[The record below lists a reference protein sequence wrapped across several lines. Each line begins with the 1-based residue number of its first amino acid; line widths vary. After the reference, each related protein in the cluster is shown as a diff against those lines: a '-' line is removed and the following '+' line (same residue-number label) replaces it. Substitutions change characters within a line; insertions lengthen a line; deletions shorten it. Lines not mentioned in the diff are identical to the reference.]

1 MARTGASLRPD
12 IGPVKM
18 NRSNGFANDRS
29 NGAREESERHL
40 IMIRGWSLTCW
51 MVVVSTAVG
60 QEPAIETTKD
70 LVGRWRDDVIST
82 PVNQVLTPYGRQVE
96 LDGLRPQALALSP
109 DGKRLLVSGKT
120 SDLLVIDVDQ
130 AKVVQRVAFP
140 GEPQQQPLAAVSP
153 NVIKPDRKG
162 QVSYTGLTF
171 SHDGKLVY
179 LSNVNGSMKVFAV
192 TDDGAIRPASVFPLS
207 NANAPRRKPEIPSGL
222 ALSSDDTRLYVCGNL
237 SNKLL
242 ELNTADGAQLR
253 AWDVG
258 VAPYDV
264 VLANGKAFVS
274 NWGGRRPGRGD
285 LTGPAGQGTEVRVD
299 PVRHIASEGSVSI
312 VDLAANRVSRE
323 LLTGLHASALAVS
336 PDRRFVVCANAG
348 SDHLSLIDVAKEAV
362 VETVW
367 VKNKPSDLF
376 GASPNALAFDDSG
389 RRLFVANGTQ
399 NAVAVFHFDPGEKGD
414 TKLKGLIPAGWFP
427 GAIAFDARRKA
438 LCVANIKG
446 LPPLPKTRQ
455 DGKKG
460 FNSHHYSGSVSLMP
474 LPSAEDLP
482 KLSERAARNLRR
494 GAIAQAA
501 LPARTGQPARAIP
514 ERIGEP
520 SLIQHV
526 VYVIKENR
534 TYDQVLGANKR
545 GRGHA
550 DLCIF
555 GADVTPNQHKLVDQ
569 FVLLDNTYCAG
580 ILSADGHQWST
591 TAFSTDYMEKSFAG
605 FPRSYPDGMGEDDK
619 DALAYSPAG
628 FLWDNAVAHRKTIRN
643 YGEFM
648 GPKVRWRD
656 QTKKGTP
663 DYLACYRTWKGASTE
678 VIFESEPSIESI
690 RAFSPTGYVGWEMS
704 VPDQYRADFVIR
716 ELKEF
721 ERKGEYPNLVLIC
734 LPNDH
739 TSGTSPA
746 CPTPASC
753 VADNDLAFGR
763 IVEALSH
770 SRFWNKMAIF
780 AIEDDPQAGW
790 DHISGYRTT
799 AYCASPY
806 AKRNAVVSTQ
816 YNTTSVIRTIE
827 QILGLPPMNQF
838 DASATPMFDCFSDE
852 PNLTPFESIESRVPL
867 DQMNPDAKAI
877 GDAVLR
883 EDALVSAQLNFREVD
898 KAPEDLLNRILWRSR
913 MGSAVPYP
921 EWAIGLVD
929 DDD

>member
-1 MARTGASLRPD
+1 
-12 IGPVKM
+12 
-18 NRSNGFANDRS
+18 
-29 NGAREESERHL
+29 
-40 IMIRGWSLTCW
+40 
-51 MVVVSTAVG
+51 
-60 QEPAIETTKD
+60 
-70 LVGRWRDDVIST
+70 
-82 PVNQVLTPYGRQVE
+82 
-96 LDGLRPQALALSP
+96 
-109 DGKRLLVSGKT
+109 
-120 SDLLVIDVDQ
+120 
-130 AKVVQRVAFP
+130 
-140 GEPQQQPLAAVSP
+140 
-153 NVIKPDRKG
+153 
-162 QVSYTGLTF
+162 
-171 SHDGKLVY
+171 
-179 LSNVNGSMKVFAV
+179 
-192 TDDGAIRPASVFPLS
+192 
-207 NANAPRRKPEIPSGL
+207 
-222 ALSSDDTRLYVCGNL
+222 
-237 SNKLL
+237 
-242 ELNTADGAQLR
+242 
-253 AWDVG
+253 
-258 VAPYDV
+258 
-264 VLANGKAFVS
+264 
-274 NWGGRRPGRGD
+274 
-285 LTGPAGQGTEVRVD
+285 
-299 PVRHIASEGSVSI
+299 
-312 VDLAANRVSRE
+312 
-323 LLTGLHASALAVS
+323 
-336 PDRRFVVCANAG
+336 
-348 SDHLSLIDVAKEAV
+348 
-362 VETVW
+362 
-367 VKNKPSDLF
+367 
-376 GASPNALAFDDSG
+376 
-389 RRLFVANGTQ
+389 
-399 NAVAVFHFDPGEKGD
+399 
-414 TKLKGLIPAGWFP
+414 
-427 GAIAFDARRKA
+427 
-438 LCVANIKG
+438 
-446 LPPLPKTRQ
+446 
-455 DGKKG
+455 
-460 FNSHHYSGSVSLMP
+460 MP

-482 KLSERAARNLRR
+482 KLSERVAKNLRR
-494 GAIAQAA
+494 GAIAHAA
-501 LPARTGQPARAIP
+501 LPARNGQPPRAIP

-534 TYDQVLGANKR
+534 TYDQVFGAIKR

-678 VIFESEPSIESI
+678 VVFESEPSIESI
-690 RAFSPTGYVGWEMS
+690 RPFSPTAYVGWEMS

-721 ERKGEYPNLVLIC
+721 ERKGEYPSLVLIC

-746 CPTPASC
+746 SPTPASC

-790 DHISGYRTT
+790 DHVSGYRTT
-799 AYCASPY
+799 AYCVSPY

-816 YNTTSVIRTIE
+816 YNTTSLIRTIE

-838 DASATPMFDCFSDE
+838 DASATPMFDCFSNE
-852 PNLTPFESIESRVPL
+852 PNLTPFESAANLVPL

-877 GDAVLR
+877 RDGVLR
-883 EDALVSAQLNFREVD
+883 EDALVSAQLNFRDVD
-898 KAPEDLLNRILWRSR
+898 KAPEDLLNRILWRAR
-913 MGSAVPYP
+913 KGSAIPYP
-921 EWAIGLVD
+921 EWAIGLAD
-929 DDD
+929 DDDN